1 MKICIKRAYKQA
13 NSEDG
18 IRILVDR
25 YWPRGIK
32 KEILKIDVWMRE
44 LAPSNELRKWFAH
57 DPEKFP
63 QFKEKYKKELQEEK
77 QQEKLEELNSI
88 IKNNPQVTLVF
99 GAKNERHN
107 QAVVLKELLQNEERN

>member
-1 MKICIKRAYKQA
+1 MTVYVKRAYEKA
-13 NSEDG
+13 SPEDG

-32 KEILKIDVWMRE
+32 KEDLQLDDWMKE

-63 QFKEKYKKELQEEK
+63 EFEERYTKELEGMK
-77 QQEKLEELNSI
+77 QKQKLEQLRGLLKEDKRI
-88 IKNNPQVTLVF
+88 TLLF
-99 GAKNERHN
+99 GARNEQHN
-107 QAVVLKELLQNEERN
+107 QAVVLKKLLRPQA